1 MAGTLQP
8 SRSEGL
14 WAQVGSLHAKVPH
27 IVAEVPFGRGD
38 LEGLSKLIHAAG
50 YVWTRLD
57 LSAGAGRLRTELCRC
72 LVLEAVLGFAPK
84 VQRSE
89 TIRKAGRQEKSNSR
103 FPTFLLSLFISI

>member
-72 LVLEAVLGFAPK
+72 LVLEAVLGKTHRTEFLGG
-84 VQRSE
+84 RLE
-89 TIRKAGRQEKSNSR
+89 TWPWEPLTEAFGESR
-103 FPTFLLSLFISI
+103 GYATGP